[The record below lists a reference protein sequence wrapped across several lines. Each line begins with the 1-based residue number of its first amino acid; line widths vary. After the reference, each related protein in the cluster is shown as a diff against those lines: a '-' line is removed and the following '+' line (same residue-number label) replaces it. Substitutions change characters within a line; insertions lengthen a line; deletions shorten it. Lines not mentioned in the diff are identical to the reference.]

1 MLGTLKSTVVQSPL
15 KLFQI
20 LFRAWVPGNYSSWST
35 YRLAKTNLF
44 RIINVANYVV
54 LTLTRAKG
62 GKTPVLGGGSFEE
75 WVFIRSI
82 QGHIGNQYNR
92 NSRRTTRFT
101 VVSSTGRFAY
111 ELESIRLRLICQ
123 FAYILKHVLRQLIH
137 LLYVRFWS
145 DASQSNQFPE
155 RDS

>member
-1 MLGTLKSTVVQSPL
+1 MLHFNDYMLGTLESTVVQSPL

-44 RIINVANYVV
+44 RIINAANYVV

-101 VVSSTGRFAY
+101 VVLPTTRVDSPT
-111 ELESIRLRLICQ
+111 SIYQ
-123 FAYILKHVLRQLIH
+123 FAYILNHVLQQLIH
-137 LLYVRFWS
+137 LLYV
-145 DASQSNQFPE
+145 
-155 RDS
+155 

>member
-1 MLGTLKSTVVQSPL
+1 MHFNDYMLGTLESTVVQSPL

-44 RIINVANYVV
+44 RIVNVGNYVV
-54 LTLTRAKG
+54 LTLTRANG
-62 GKTPVLGGGSFEE
+62 GKTLVLGGCSFEE
-75 WVFIRSI
+75 WVFIKSI

-101 VVSSTGRFAY
+101 VVLPTTRVDSPT
-111 ELESIRLRLICQ
+111 SIYQ
-123 FAYILKHVLRQLIH
+123 FAYILNHVLQQLIH
-137 LLYVRFWS
+137 LLYV
-145 DASQSNQFPE
+145 
-155 RDS
+155 

>member
-1 MLGTLKSTVVQSPL
+1 MHFKDYMLGTLENKVVQSPL

-44 RIINVANYVV
+44 RIINVGNYVV

-62 GKTPVLGGGSFEE
+62 GKTPVLGGCSFEE

-82 QGHIGNQYNR
+82 QGHIGNQYHR

-101 VVSSTGRFAY
+101 VVSPTVCSPTTRVDSPTSYMSVRLHLKTCVTTVDSSTLCVIALG
-111 ELESIRLRLICQ
+111 C
-123 FAYILKHVLRQLIH
+123 
-137 LLYVRFWS
+137 
-145 DASQSNQFPE
+145 
-155 RDS
+155 

>member
-1 MLGTLKSTVVQSPL
+1 MLGTLKSTVVQSQL

-20 LFRAWVPGNYSSWST
+20 LFRAWVPGSYSSWST

-62 GKTPVLGGGSFEE
+62 GKTPVLGGGSFEG

-101 VVSSTGRFAY
+101 VVSPTTRVDSPTSYMSVRLHLKTCLTTVDSSTLCA
-111 ELESIRLRLICQ
+111 
-123 FAYILKHVLRQLIH
+123 ILVGC
-137 LLYVRFWS
+137 
-145 DASQSNQFPE
+145 
-155 RDS
+155 